1 MWEIWQARSLLQ
13 VAHKKWVFVLKLQEA
28 TVYNSFLK
36 LQAEAIQL
44 PDAKEIIEAVSG
56 TKPHTHTA
64 TLPGS
69 APILKP
75 TWVTVLFDRK
85 GRGEKSTFECFQ
97 VSARKRPQ
105 AVCHLPFACVD
116 IKWLPNP
123 AANTGAEVWCESIWA
138 FVQCLGWT
146 NSIFLLQLL
155 PGVNVP
161 PHNKKGES
169 AGDIHAVT
177 EGGLNTTT
185 QTWVS
190 PTLPHPGHR
199 SPLYLQPSCLPALA
213 VKDLLSF

>member
-1 MWEIWQARSLLQ
+1 MGDSTVWQERERWKIHIQMLSGLCQKKTTGCLPSPLCLCWHI
-13 VAHKKWVFVLKLQEA
+13 VASQPSSKH
-28 TVYNSFLK
+28 
-36 LQAEAIQL
+36 
-44 PDAKEIIEAVSG
+44 
-56 TKPHTHTA
+56 
-64 TLPGS
+64 
-69 APILKP
+69 
-75 TWVTVLFDRK
+75 R
-85 GRGEKSTFECFQ
+85 GRG
-97 VSARKRPQ
+97 
-105 AVCHLPFACVD
+105 L
-116 IKWLPNP
+116 
-123 AANTGAEVWCESIWA
+123 VWESHPWA